1 MIILFSFIWSMRHC
15 FIKLL
20 KCGAYYFCVNINIK
34 GGETHTFLEKEIF
47 KILNLYFR
55 VMDWRR
61 RYNFFFLQIINLFWL
76 LYISEIGWQKRTKIM
91 TNCGSPPYTDSFITV
106 RTIYH
111 NLINNFLFYLHK
123 YFTIYS
129 IDHWKI
135 SISRNQHI
143 FAGKNWRKFILNFY
157 TTWIHLDICWH

>member
-15 FIKLL
+15 FVKLL
-20 KCGAYYFCVNINIK
+20 KCGAYYFCININIRK
-34 GGETHTFLEKEIF
+34 KHKFLENIQNF
-47 KILNLYFR
+47 NPFLQVGIGTH
-55 VMDWRR
+55 WTR
-61 RYNFFFLQIINLFWL
+61 RYKFLQIINLFWL

-91 TNCGSPPYTDSFITV
+91 TNCGSSPYTDSFITV

-123 YFTIYS
+123 YFTFYS

-135 SISRNQHI
+135 ISSRNQNI
-143 FAGKNWRKFILNFY
+143 FASKLPQFILNF
-157 TTWIHLDICWH
+157 CPA

>member
-20 KCGAYYFCVNINIK
+20 KCGAYYFCINIYITK
-34 GGETHTFLEKEIF
+34 NTQLFREILKVFILSILQGGVGTHWI
-47 KILNLYFR
+47 
-55 VMDWRR
+55 R
-61 RYNFFFLQIINLFWL
+61 RYEFLQIINLFWL

-91 TNCGSPPYTDSFITV
+91 TNCGSSPYTDSFITV

-123 YFTIYS
+123 YFTFYS
-129 IDHWKI
+129 IDHLKI
-135 SISRNQHI
+135 RISRKQNI
-143 FAGKNWRKFILNFY
+143 FTGKLPQSILNLY
-157 TTWIHLDICWH
+157 TV

>member
-20 KCGAYYFCVNINIK
+20 KCGAYYFCINIDITK
-34 GGETHTFLEKEIF
+34 NTQLFREILKVFILSILQGGVGTHWT
-47 KILNLYFR
+47 
-55 VMDWRR
+55 R
-61 RYNFFFLQIINLFWL
+61 RYEFLQIINLFWL

-123 YFTIYS
+123 YFTFYS
-129 IDHWKI
+129 IDHLKI
-135 SISRNQHI
+135 IISRNQHI
-143 FAGKNWRKFILNFY
+143 FAGKLPAFILNFY
-157 TTWIHLDICWH
+157 PAHIHLDICWH